1 MRLVYFSPVP
11 WASFSQRPH
20 KFVEWFHLRY
30 EADVLWIDPYPTRL
44 PSWADFRRLHPKW
57 NVTFPGKLDGTSEW
71 IRVMTPSAL
80 PLDPVTGLKVLN
92 GVLWRRLLGRI
103 SEFLSGGR
111 HCIMAVGKP
120 SNLALQSLKR
130 HPRVMSLLDA
140 MDDYPAFYQGLAKK
154 AMTIKVNEIAS
165 RVSRIII
172 SSEALRRRFRKHK
185 HKLTLISNACD
196 TEMLP
201 SVDSMRNREN
211 ESTLGYI
218 GTVGRWFDWRLVFA
232 LAKADPSVCIRL
244 VGPIY
249 SSAPKPVPDNVEI
262 LPACDHDKAIEIM
275 QSFSAGLIPF
285 EYIEL
290 TYAVDPIKYYEYLS
304 LGLSVMS
311 SRFGRM
317 AFRDS
322 EPGVFL
328 VDRYD
333 DDLAFRMQAAL
344 SYRYDR
350 NEIVNFRD
358 RNSWSVRFDEGHV
371 LGDWPR
377 S

>member
-20 KFVEWFHLRY
+20 KFVEWFHMRY

-57 NVTFPGKLDGTSEW
+57 NVTFPGRLDGTSEW
-71 IRVMTPSAL
+71 LRVVTPYTL
-80 PLDPVTGLKVLN
+80 PLDPITGLNVLN
-92 GVLWRRLLGRI
+92 RMLWRKLLGKI

-111 HCIMAVGKP
+111 HCIIGIGKP
-120 SNLALQSLKR
+120 SSLALQSLER

-140 MDDYPAFYQGLAKK
+140 MDDYPAFYKGLAKK
-154 AMTIKVNEIAS
+154 AMTFRVNEIAS

-172 SSEALRRRFRKHK
+172 SSEALRRRFRKHQ
-185 HKLTLISNACD
+185 HKLTLIRNACD
-196 TEMLP
+196 PDMLP
-201 SVDSMRNREN
+201 SVDSMRTGEN
-211 ESTLGYI
+211 ESILGYV

-232 LAKADPSVCIRL
+232 LAKADPSVRIRL
-244 VGPIY
+244 VGPVY
-249 SSAPKPVPDNVEI
+249 LSAPQPVPDNVEI
-262 LPACDHDKAIEIM
+262 LPACAHDEAIEIM
-275 QSFSAGLIPF
+275 QSFSTGLIPF

-290 TYAVDPIKYYEYLS
+290 TYAVDPIKYYEYRS
-304 LGLSVMS
+304 LGLSVIS

-328 VDRYD
+328 VDRHD
-333 DDLAFRMQAAL
+333 DDLAFRMQSAL

-350 NEIVNFRD
+350 NDIVNFRN
-358 RNSWSVRFDEGHV
+358 RNSWTARFDESHV

-377 S
+377 G